1 MSGLRLRAHPSPEAT
16 AARAELRLLCNHWK
30 YMLKDTRGNF
40 FEDDDYD
47 QIKKAV
53 EQTLDWLYKNQLASK
68 DEFESKQKEFEGVV
82 DPIFYKDYRER
93 AAEQLAAGGLTEE
106 DR

>member
-1 MSGLRLRAHPSPEAT
+1 MSGLRLRAHPSPAAT
-16 AARAELRLLCNHWK
+16 AARAELRLARNRWK
-30 YMLKDTRGNF
+30 YTLKDTRGNF

-53 EQTLDWLYKNQLASK
+53 DQTLGWLYKNQLASK
-68 DEFESKQKEFEGVV
+68 DAFESKQKVFEGLV

-93 AAEQLAAGGLTEE
+93 AAAQLAAGG
-106 DR
+106 